1 MHNNIKPIA
10 LCLLEN
16 EFIKSLDELKVYLD
30 FNLLVSADISK
41 DIESL
46 DYQVIII
53 QSNMLD
59 SKEINLINNIKDK
72 GKLFVYNAK
81 DNSNINSDDKIE
93 LPLNVL
99 DLNYKIKEVIVKKKF
114 IQNSA
119 IKIKNYILD
128 KNEKKLKKGNLS
140 IIITDKE
147 VQLLELLFSD
157 NKPLSKKKILEIIWN
172 YSPDADTHTVETH
185 IYRLRNKILE
195 KFNDKDLIIND
206 TNGYCI

>member
-72 GKLFVYNAK
+72 GK
-81 DNSNINSDDKIE
+81 E
-93 LPLNVL
+93 L
-99 DLNYKIKEVIVKKKF
+99 D
-114 IQNSA
+114 
-119 IKIKNYILD
+119 
-128 KNEKKLKKGNLS
+128 
-140 IIITDKE
+140 
-147 VQLLELLFSD
+147 
-157 NKPLSKKKILEIIWN
+157 
-172 YSPDADTHTVETH
+172 
-185 IYRLRNKILE
+185 
-195 KFNDKDLIIND
+195 
-206 TNGYCI
+206 